1 MKKLCMI
8 LTALATFLLLFC
20 IPLTAAADSTTDLPD
35 DVKEYVETNAY
46 PFLAGYLPEGE
57 TYSMGAVID
66 LGKDPRRDD
75 VPEQSH
81 WEFFIN
87 DSTGAPAYI
96 FEVNR
101 RESGKPYF
109 QGPWRAKGLVE
120 AVAVMKRIMKAESC
134 PENIWIRSFDS
145 FGYYVYGTFGETI
158 RVITTGNDG
167 LDESYYAVRS
177 SSELPTPEDVLEAM
191 RKRQEEWDELSKAQ
205 NGAALYGDGIV
216 KLKANPGAAVGES
229 VTEAENTPNW
239 LIPLLTGAAAL
250 LLTASALIITKKV
263 TGKRSAA

>member
-8 LTALATFLLLFC
+8 LTVLATFLLLFC

-35 DVKEYVETNAY
+35 DVKEYVEKNAY
-46 PFLAGYLPEGE
+46 FYMASRLPEGE

-75 VPEQSH
+75 VPEQSR
-81 WEFFIN
+81 WEFFVN

-96 FEVNR
+96 FEVIRN
-101 RESGKPYF
+101 ESGKPTF
-109 QGPWRAKGLVE
+109 QGSWRAKGL
-120 AVAVMKRIMKAESC
+120 ADALAVMKRIMKAESC
-134 PENIWIRSFDS
+134 PENIWILSFDG
-145 FGYYVYGTFGETI
+145 FGYYVYGIFGENI

-177 SSELPTPEDVLEAM
+177 SSELPTPEDVSAAM
-191 RKRQEEWDELSKAQ
+191 RKRQEEWDEYAKAH
-205 NGAALYGDGIV
+205 NGAVIYESIV
-216 KLKANPGAAVGES
+216 KVKANPDTAES
-229 VTEAENTPNW
+229 ITEAENTPNW

-250 LLTASALIITKKV
+250 LLTASALIITKKA